1 MPVTVNYFEIV
12 VFTDVSIRMFE
23 VEKNVEQLV
32 IVLSIVQIFVINE
45 SLFSQSSGPD
55 LVGRQLG

>member
-1 MPVTVNYFEIV
+1 MPVTVNYFEII

-45 SLFSQSSGPD
+45 PLFSQSSGPD